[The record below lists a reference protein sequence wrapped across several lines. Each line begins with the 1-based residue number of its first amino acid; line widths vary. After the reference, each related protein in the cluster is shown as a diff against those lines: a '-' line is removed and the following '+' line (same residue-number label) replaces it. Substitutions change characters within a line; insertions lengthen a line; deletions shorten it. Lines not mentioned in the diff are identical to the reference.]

1 MKILFIS
8 FSFPPVADSQSIR
21 NAYFAK
27 ALMEDGAEVTVLTG
41 PAHGGDATLL
51 RLLPAGATIERTEF
65 CHYDRVQRWVS
76 RIPFSTLRAWACSGV
91 ALAAG
96 KILVPDVRPDWK
108 SRALKLGRR
117 LLSSNRY
124 DAIVSSSGIFAAHEV
139 AGDLAKTSGLPW
151 VAEYGDPWALNP
163 LAPLCLEH
171 IKKKNLVTE
180 SRLLQVCRGMTVTT
194 TQTANLYQDWLGTQ
208 CPPIEVVTC
217 GFTRLG
223 EPRTKAPGSWLV
235 SYIGTA
241 GRGNR
246 DLRDFMA
253 ILDEMLIR
261 NPGWEITL
269 RVVGSYSPAFVT
281 YSNQLGRLKTEFIR
295 WVPYLKSIRLME
307 ESDVLLLYGNSA
319 PIQVPGK
326 LFNYLASGRP
336 VLYLGKLERSVDPC
350 MEYLENH
357 PGVRLFD
364 AGTPPDSKSVE
375 ALFSDYSRWES
386 DAARALKD
394 PRFVSQF
401 DWSVV
406 SSRFSRFVCS
416 VVKK

>member
-21 NAYFAK
+21 NAYFVK
-27 ALMEDGAEVTVLTG
+27 ALIEDGAEVTVLTG
-41 PAHGGDATLL
+41 PEHGGDPTLL
-51 RLLPAGATIERTEF
+51 KLLPPGVAFRRTEF

-76 RIPFSTLRAWACSGV
+76 RIPFSTLRAWTNSGV

-117 LLSSNRY
+117 LLAADLY

-139 AGDLAKTSGLPW
+139 AGALAKTSRLPW

-180 SRLLQVCRGMTVTT
+180 SELLKVCKGMTVTT
-194 TQTANLYQDWLGTQ
+194 TQTAELYRNWLGAQ

-223 EPRTKAPGSWLV
+223 PKRTKEPGSWLI

-253 ILDEMLIR
+253 ILDEVLIR
-261 NPGWEITL
+261 NPEWKITL

-281 YSNQLGRLKTEFIR
+281 YSDQLARLKTEYIR
-295 WVPYLKSIRLME
+295 WVPYLESIRLME
-307 ESDVLLLYGNSA
+307 DSDVLLLYGNSA

-326 LFNYLASGRP
+326 LFNYLASRRP
-336 VLYLGKLERSVDPC
+336 VIYFGKLAASVDPC
-350 MEYLENH
+350 LEYLAHN
-357 PGVRLFD
+357 PGVKRFD
-364 AGTPPDSKSVE
+364 SNTPPDARSIE
-375 ALFSDYSRWES
+375 ALFRDYSRWEA
-386 DAARALKD
+386 DAAYASDD
-394 PRFVSQF
+394 PEFGRRF
-401 DWSVV
+401 DWTAV
-406 SSRFSRFVCS
+406 SSLFSRFVRG